1 MVNRRR
7 WEKMEKMEEE
17 TKKLAL
23 DVTID
28 YIGYADYYSGH
39 GHAFPSQN
47 LVACIR
53 FGFPVTY
60 RETAE
65 ELEEAI
71 FNDIV
76 QTWDLDIVDEEYSEE
91 DIELS
96 DAEIKEAVKEEVA
109 KIDFSLY
116 HSYADEL
123 QVDDEEPMQ
132 EYPELIGY
140 MHIYKT
146 A

>member
-1 MVNRRR
+1 
-7 WEKMEKMEEE
+7 MEK
-17 TKKLAL
+17 TKKLAI

-28 YIGYADYYSGH
+28 YLGFTDYYSGH
-39 GHAFPSQN
+39 GHAFADKD

-65 ELEEAI
+65 ELADAI
-71 FNDIV
+71 FEDIV
-76 QTWDLDIVDEEYSEE
+76 TSWNLDIFSGE
-91 DIELS
+91 DIDNIES
-96 DAEIKEAVKEEVA
+96 EDIKKAIEEEVA
-109 KIDFSLY
+109 NIDFNYY
-116 HSYADEL
+116 HAFADEL
-123 QVDDEEPMQ
+123 RSDQEDEDDPMQ
-132 EYPELIGY
+132 EYPMMIGY